1 MEYSTGV
8 SLKITNSSWNITDTE
23 LVFQYNSTVGCSG
36 VGTMSYIVQ
45 QSTATSRKIVG
56 IAGAGI
62 GKETHFIEVKT
73 DGTLRDHVGRCTS
86 PL

>member
-1 MEYSTGV
+1 
-8 SLKITNSSWNITDTE
+8 
-23 LVFQYNSTVGCSG
+23 
-36 VGTMSYIVQ
+36 MSYIVQ

-73 DGTLRDHVGRCTS
+73 DGTLRDHVGTRQVYNS
-86 PL
+86 FVIY